1 MRTGISATTGRVLTG
16 WDHCVQSLA
25 KILTT
30 RFNSR
35 VMRRDFG
42 SRVPDLQDANANE
55 RTLLELYV
63 AIAEAVEDPVNGEP
77 GFRLRTIELAAGGR
91 SGRFVFL
98 LEGDYFPRGHLGDH
112 SIREARVAD
121 IAVGS
126 GDRLFLEDPT

>member
-1 MRTGISATTGRVLTG
+1 MRTGISATTGKVLTG
-16 WDHCVQSLA
+16 WDHCVQSLG

-42 SRVPDLQDANANE
+42 SRIPDLQDANANE

-77 GFRLRTIELAAGGR
+77 GFRLRTIDLAAGGR
-91 SGRFVFL
+91 AGRFVFIL
-98 LEGDYFPRGHLGDH
+98 DGYFYPRGHLGDYAL
-112 SIREARVAD
+112 REARVAD
-121 IAVGS
+121 LAVGS
-126 GDRLFLEDPT
+126 GERLVLEPVS

>member
-42 SRVPDLQDANANE
+42 SRVPDLQDANAN
-55 RTLLELYV
+55 
-63 AIAEAVEDPVNGEP
+63 
-77 GFRLRTIELAAGGR
+77 
-91 SGRFVFL
+91 
-98 LEGDYFPRGHLGDH
+98 
-112 SIREARVAD
+112 
-121 IAVGS
+121 
-126 GDRLFLEDPT
+126 

>member
-1 MRTGISATTGRVLTG
+1 MRTGISATTGKVLTG

-77 GFRLRTIELAAGGR
+77 AFRLRTIDLAAGGR
-91 SGRFVFL
+91 SGRFVFI
-98 LEGDYFPRGHLGDH
+98 LEGDFYPRGHLGDY
-112 SIREARVAD
+112 SQRQSRVAD
-121 IAVGS
+121 LAVGS
-126 GDRLFLEDPT
+126 GDRLVLEALS